1 MDTSVPTK
9 QPGLLPD
16 RFTHSSA
23 AETIV
28 RREKTSAPKAHPE
41 PAEVPI
47 RVLEIPL
54 GVWGSRRVGSNLG
67 QSQRF
72 EAFAEDT
79 CTVIVFPH
87 GAVIRLSASV
97 TPGQLIMVANRQSG
111 QTILCRLVKVRTY
124 PHVRG
129 YAEIEFMQSATEFWG
144 TCTAQGILKVK
155 TEIQRAAASTS
166 PENLCDSAPPKKV
179 ISVLVDATVARPVA
193 LPVLPADTE
202 RTENRTIQ
210 TPLAG
215 KPPERGAT
223 IAMVPQPSINV
234 KVSERNV
241 LHHNPRLPEV
251 STRCSAR
258 LSIRSPLDSAWEKST
273 IRTDTERTP
282 SQKRRIRYV
291 PVMASLFLLAITGT
305 LLLRDGT
312 TKDSRIT
319 QPNPMPEVSIGSPRT
334 TVIQIPQT
342 QNSTSSTMSGFPV
355 AKAENFPGSQTH
367 ELAYNVH
374 LSRSSVKKQVFVKK
388 IPNARLLAPRSTS
401 TANRA
406 LAGEVLARFNTSAV
420 DFPRVNGKSNSSTLA
435 SRTDTPTP
443 TGSAPMGREIALPQ
457 NATMPRTQGSDPV
470 TMTAVATP
478 SANALAPEPA
488 VNKSRLQ
495 QPSAELGLESRA
507 ETHPNVEM
515 KISPGSIGAT
525 TKDDPTKCVVITRV
539 FTMKDNATKCVVIT
553 RVFTT
558 KDDARKCVVITR
570 VLAGST
576 AEQAGLQV
584 GDIIEEM
591 DGVAVTSGMR
601 FDVAVTRSRPGSQ
614 IRLTYMRGTLKSE
627 VTVTVGKIVLGFSD
641 LNESHAS
648 PNGGRVLR

>member
-47 RVLEIPL
+47 EVLEIPL

-67 QSQRF
+67 QSERF
-72 EAFAEDT
+72 EVFAEDT

-111 QTILCRLVKVRTY
+111 QIILCRLVKVRTY

-129 YAEIEFMQSATEFWG
+129 YAEIEFMQSTTEFWG
-144 TCTAQGILKVK
+144 TCTAQGILKLK
-155 TEIQRAAASTS
+155 TEIQRAAPPTS

-179 ISVLVDATVARPVA
+179 ISVLADATVARPVA

-210 TPLAG
+210 TPFAG
-215 KPPERGAT
+215 KPPERVAT

-241 LHHNPRLPEV
+241 FHHNPRLAEV
-251 STRCSAR
+251 STRCSAH
-258 LSIRSPLDSAWEKST
+258 LSLRSLLDSLWGEST
-273 IRTDTERTP
+273 VQTGRERTP
-282 SQKRRIRYV
+282 LRKRRIAFV
-291 PVMASLFLLAITGT
+291 PVMASLFLIAITGA
-305 LLLRDGT
+305 LLLLYSIA
-312 TKDSRIT
+312 KDSG
-319 QPNPMPEVSIGSPRT
+319 QPNPVPEVSMGSPRA
-334 TVIQIPQT
+334 TVIQIPQP
-342 QNSTSSTMSGFPV
+342 QSSTSSTMSGFPV

-374 LSRSSVKKQVFVKK
+374 RSRSSVKKQVFVKE

-443 TGSAPMGREIALPQ
+443 TSSAPMGREITLPQ
-457 NATMPRTQGSDPV
+457 NATTPRTQGSDPV

-478 SANALAPEPA
+478 SANALASEPA

-507 ETHPNVEM
+507 ETQPNVEM
-515 KISPGSIGAT
+515 KISPGWIGVT
-525 TKDDPTKCVVITRV
+525 TKDD
-539 FTMKDNATKCVVIT
+539 ATKCVVIT

-558 KDDARKCVVITR
+558 KDDATKCVVITR

-627 VTVTVGKIVLGFSD
+627 VTVTVGKIVLSFSD

>member
-9 QPGLLPD
+9 QSSLLPD

-47 RVLEIPL
+47 GVLEIPL

-67 QSQRF
+67 QSERL
-72 EAFAEDT
+72 EVFAEDT
-79 CTVIVFPH
+79 CTVIVFAH

-111 QTILCRLVKVRTY
+111 QIILCRLVKVRTY

-155 TEIQRAAASTS
+155 TEIQRAAPSTS

-179 ISVLVDATVARPVA
+179 ISVLADATVARPVA
-193 LPVLPADTE
+193 LPVLPAGTE

-210 TPLAG
+210 TPFAG
-215 KPPERGAT
+215 KPPERVAT
-223 IAMVPQPSINV
+223 IAIVPQPSINV
-234 KVSERNV
+234 KASERNV
-241 LHHNPRLPEV
+241 LHHNPRLAEV

-258 LSIRSPLDSAWEKST
+258 LSIRSLLDSVWEKSN
-273 IRTDTERTP
+273 IRTGTERTP
-282 SQKRRIRYV
+282 SQKRRFV

-312 TKDSRIT
+312 TKDPGIT
-319 QPNPMPEVSIGSPRT
+319 QPNPMPEVSIGSPRA
-334 TVIQIPQT
+334 TVIQIPQP

-355 AKAENFPGSQTH
+355 AKAENFPGSQTD

-374 LSRSSVKKQVFVKK
+374 RSRSSVKKQVFVKE

-443 TGSAPMGREIALPQ
+443 TSSAPMGREITLPQ
-457 NATMPRTQGSDPV
+457 NATTPRTQGSDPV

-478 SANALAPEPA
+478 SANALASEPA
-488 VNKSRLQ
+488 VNKNRLQ

-507 ETHPNVEM
+507 ETQPNVEM
-515 KISPGSIGAT
+515 KISPGWIGVT
-525 TKDDPTKCVVITRV
+525 TKDDATKCVVITRV
-539 FTMKDNATKCVVIT
+539 FTMKDNAT
-553 RVFTT
+553 
-558 KDDARKCVVITR
+558 KCVVITR

-627 VTVTVGKIVLGFSD
+627 VTVTVGKIVLSFSD

>member
-9 QPGLLPD
+9 QSSLLPD

-47 RVLEIPL
+47 GVLEIPL

-67 QSQRF
+67 QSERL
-72 EAFAEDT
+72 EVFAEDT
-79 CTVIVFPH
+79 CTVIVFAH

-111 QTILCRLVKVRTY
+111 QIILCRLVKVRTY

-155 TEIQRAAASTS
+155 TEIQRAAPSTS

-179 ISVLVDATVARPVA
+179 ISVLADATVARPVA
-193 LPVLPADTE
+193 LPVLPAGTE

-210 TPLAG
+210 TPFAG
-215 KPPERGAT
+215 KPPERVAT
-223 IAMVPQPSINV
+223 IAIVPQPSINV
-234 KVSERNV
+234 KASERNV
-241 LHHNPRLPEV
+241 LHHNPRLAEV

-258 LSIRSPLDSAWEKST
+258 LSIRSLLDSVWEKSN
-273 IRTDTERTP
+273 IRTGTERTP
-282 SQKRRIRYV
+282 SQKRRIGFV
-291 PVMASLFLLAITGT
+291 LVMASLFLLAITGT

-312 TKDSRIT
+312 TKDSGIT
-319 QPNPMPEVSIGSPRT
+319 QPNPMPEVSIGSPIA
-334 TVIQIPQT
+334 TVIQIPQP

-374 LSRSSVKKQVFVKK
+374 RSRSSVKKQVFVKE

-443 TGSAPMGREIALPQ
+443 TSSAPMGREITLPQ
-457 NATMPRTQGSDPV
+457 NATTPRTQGSDPV

-478 SANALAPEPA
+478 SANALASEPA
-488 VNKSRLQ
+488 VNKNRLQ

-507 ETHPNVEM
+507 ETQPNVEM
-515 KISPGSIGAT
+515 KISPGWIGVT
-525 TKDDPTKCVVITRV
+525 TKDDATKCVVITRV
-539 FTMKDNATKCVVIT
+539 FTMKDNAT
-553 RVFTT
+553 
-558 KDDARKCVVITR
+558 KCVVITR

-627 VTVTVGKIVLGFSD
+627 VTVTVGKIVLSFSD